1 MLTFEGAAG
10 QFITPGT
17 KQGSV
22 FFITRNGA
30 VTRPAPTS
38 TFVIPSNCSAI
49 LCTHIPVG
57 PPNVVARGI
66 TFTESGQNGIAGANF
81 YYYDTPV
88 SFYVNGISYT
98 SDALIIPDNT
108 STSATFAFS
117 DSVLLASDEID
128 IPGNDYFNLIE
139 LGNPAWM
146 FQYANRMLYGLCQT
160 KIQNLLNMSFDGG
173 FQPTYSTAL
182 PLPAGWTPTTG
193 NVGLYTVTGFSI
205 TANEVTI
212 EAVNSLSPG
221 LSVIVSGLT
230 TGTYLNGVALVVDTA
245 NGTSFT
251 ASFAHADV
259 ALTTD
264 TGTVSVTDSSI
275 GLVASLD
282 FGNAFR
288 MMNWGASAW
297 TNAAVLFQSAYQDY
311 LNVNIIQPNTPYSL
325 RVKARSISADGQQLT
340 IQLPTY
346 ANNVF
351 GATLYGSVTLTFNQ
365 GDYVIQ
371 TVPIIGGNGLATVPS
386 ALQIALGVLSLAVG
400 AGIEVDR
407 IEMFPT
413 NRPVDTTTIWT
424 SYAGKFES
432 VDINSGSLGVGAENN
447 QPATGAFEIL
457 EQLYIEKTRS
467 LQVTQDSPNYE
478 PNNWTVKQASDRAG
492 AVGPNAFD
500 EGEEFTVSASR
511 NGVYYFDGGKPAPI
525 LRELQSTASGLNL
538 WEKIN
543 WDAGSTIWI
552 RNDLNNRRLMIG
564 IPLITPNPWLPLAA
578 ALVPT
583 SPNVILMCNYTG
595 CPTGAEL
602 EEGSAVHVTM
612 FGDLKTLDMRR
623 KWSLWQIPCPVAEFV
638 PRQDTF
644 TDPLFLCNGKDSSK
658 IYQLVPGAADGS
670 GQNTDDG
677 AAINW
682 SYCTYGFTKA
692 KQGQQVQGLGALRKI
707 WYYLAAT
714 MEGIGQVAGKLYSN
728 SLGAAPRNTFTIPL
742 PFTLSSPQQN
752 DQERVLEIG
761 GQRLFVEFSA
771 NPEASIST
779 VGVIEETVPP
789 GISQFV
795 ITVTFATALPSILA
809 GQKQS
814 FLGLTNYLPLN
825 GQTLYCSSVS
835 GNTATYITAHS
846 FPIDFYTQPPTAD
859 TGTAAFNWYSEIG
872 PVMLDGEMD
881 RVSPHRG
888 VSQ

>member
-1 MLTFEGAAG
+1 
-10 QFITPGT
+10 
-17 KQGSV
+17 
-22 FFITRNGA
+22 
-30 VTRPAPTS
+30 
-38 TFVIPSNCSAI
+38 
-49 LCTHIPVG
+49 
-57 PPNVVARGI
+57 
-66 TFTESGQNGIAGANF
+66 
-81 YYYDTPV
+81 
-88 SFYVNGISYT
+88 
-98 SDALIIPDNT
+98 
-108 STSATFAFS
+108 
-117 DSVLLASDEID
+117 
-128 IPGNDYFNLIE
+128 
-139 LGNPAWM
+139 
-146 FQYANRMLYGLCQT
+146 
-160 KIQNLLNMSFDGG
+160 
-173 FQPTYSTAL
+173 
-182 PLPAGWTPTTG
+182 
-193 NVGLYTVTGFSI
+193 
-205 TANEVTI
+205 
-212 EAVNSLSPG
+212 
-221 LSVIVSGLT
+221 
-230 TGTYLNGVALVVDTA
+230 
-245 NGTSFT
+245 
-251 ASFAHADV
+251 
-259 ALTTD
+259 
-264 TGTVSVTDSSI
+264 
-275 GLVASLD
+275 
-282 FGNAFR
+282 
-288 MMNWGASAW
+288 
-297 TNAAVLFQSAYQDY
+297 
-311 LNVNIIQPNTPYSL
+311 
-325 RVKARSISADGQQLT
+325 
-340 IQLPTY
+340 
-346 ANNVF
+346 
-351 GATLYGSVTLTFNQ
+351 
-365 GDYVIQ
+365 
-371 TVPIIGGNGLATVPS
+371 
-386 ALQIALGVLSLAVG
+386 
-400 AGIEVDR
+400 
-407 IEMFPT
+407 MFPT

-602 EEGSAVHVTM
+602 EEGGAVHVTM